1 MPKNKVSVI
10 NMKLTKISQS
20 LMNFFNSN
28 KDQCIKPIK
37 LTKNTENI
45 LGQLYD
51 DIMDAHTSLQSL
63 KKTHHRSTFYQ
74 MRLGR
79 ITNVS
84 QIIKPSTFL
93 SHYFP
98 ANIRA
103 HIDDNAMFTITY
115 TFTIFDKK
123 ITVIFTVE
131 EEKEDLDLHMSN
143 YNKYVEH
150 IYLWLHVL
158 NAYAAPTCSQ
168 TLTIYLYFTSFSK
181 TLPDTPIEVLDVV
194 NVNTAVTTSCQ
205 PKTEIVI
212 YRKEEWFKVLLHET
226 FHSFG
231 LDFSDMNN
239 DECTSRILKIFPVKS
254 QVNLF
259 ESYCEFWAEIMN
271 VLFCSFRAIKDKTDF
286 GAFMAKCSEYINLEM
301 NYSVFQVV
309 KTLNFM
315 GLNYEAMHS
324 SKEYARIL
332 RDNLYKENT
341 NVLSYYVVRMILMT
355 NVQATLNWCDVNNG
369 SNMLLQFKK
378 TAQNQRAF
386 CDFIGKYYNNSYT
399 LNSVGCMQRVWRE
412 LITKHGIK
420 AINNGTTNG
429 TIKATNSNKKN
440 FLMNNMRM
448 SICELG

>member
-1 MPKNKVSVI
+1 
-10 NMKLTKISQS
+10 MKLTKISQS
-20 LMNFFNSN
+20 LMNFFNSD

-51 DIMDAHTSLQSL
+51 DIMDAHTYLQDL
-63 KKTHHRSTFYQ
+63 KKTHARSAFYQ
-74 MRLGR
+74 MRLTR

-84 QIIKPSTFL
+84 QIMKPSSFL
-93 SHYFP
+93 SYYFP

-103 HIDDNAMFTITY
+103 HIDNHAMFTITY
-115 TFTIFDKK
+115 TFTVFDKK
-123 ITVIFTVE
+123 ITVIFTIE
-131 EEKEDLDLHMSN
+131 EPEDDLDLHMPI

-158 NAYAAPTCSQ
+158 NAYASPTCSQ

-181 TLPDTPIEVLDVV
+181 TLPDSPIEVLDVV

-254 QVNLF
+254 KVNLF

-271 VLFCSFRAIKDKTDF
+271 VLFCSFRAIKDKNNF
-286 GAFMAKCSEYINLEM
+286 SAFMAKCSEYINLEM

-332 RDNLYKENT
+332 RDNLYKEKT

-399 LNSVGCMQRVWRE
+399 LNSVSCMQRVWRE
-412 LITKHGIK
+412 LMAKHGID
-420 AINNGTTNG
+420 ATNNGTTNG
-429 TIKATNSNKKN
+429 INANKKS

>member
-1 MPKNKVSVI
+1 
-10 NMKLTKISQS
+10 MKLTRTSQS
-20 LMNFFNSN
+20 LMNYFNSI
-28 KDQCIKPIK
+28 KEQCIKPIK
-37 LTKNTENI
+37 FTKNTQEI
-45 LGQLYD
+45 LEQLYD
-51 DIMDAHTSLQSL
+51 DIMDAHTSLQDL
-63 KKTHHRSTFYQ
+63 KKAHNRSSFYQ
-74 MRLGR
+74 MRINR
-79 ITNVS
+79 ITNAS
-84 QIIKPSTFL
+84 QIIKPSSFL
-93 SHYFP
+93 SYYFP

-103 HIDDNAMFTITY
+103 HIDNHAMFTITY
-115 TFTIFDKK
+115 NFTVFDKN

-131 EEKEDLDLHMSN
+131 EEKDDLDMHMSN
-143 YNKYVEH
+143 YNKYIEH

-158 NAYAAPTCSQ
+158 NTYAAPKCSQ

-212 YRKEEWFKVLLHET
+212 YRKEEWFKVFLHET

-254 QVNLF
+254 KVNLF

-271 VLFCSFRAIKDKTDF
+271 VLFCSFRAIKVKTDF
-286 GAFMAKCSEYINLEM
+286 RAFIAKCSEYINMEM

-324 SKEYARIL
+324 SKDYAKIL

-355 NVQATLNWCDVNNG
+355 NVQATLNWCDEHNG
-369 SNMLLQFKK
+369 MHLLLQFKK

-386 CDFIGKYYNNSYT
+386 CDFIGKNYNNTYT

-412 LITKHGIK
+412 LIARHGLNS
-420 AINNGTTNG
+420 ASN
-429 TIKATNSNKKN
+429 NSNKKN

>member
-1 MPKNKVSVI
+1 
-10 NMKLTKISQS
+10 
-20 LMNFFNSN
+20 MNYFNSI
-28 KDQCIKPIK
+28 KEQCIKPIK
-37 LTKNTENI
+37 FTKNTQEI
-45 LGQLYD
+45 LEQLYD
-51 DIMDAHTSLQSL
+51 DIMDAHTSLQDL
-63 KKTHHRSTFYQ
+63 KKAHNRSSFYQ
-74 MRLGR
+74 MRINR
-79 ITNVS
+79 ITNAS
-84 QIIKPSTFL
+84 QIIKPSSFL
-93 SHYFP
+93 SYYFP

-103 HIDDNAMFTITY
+103 HIDNHAMFTITY
-115 TFTIFDKK
+115 NFTVFDKN

-131 EEKEDLDLHMSN
+131 EEKDDLDMHMSN
-143 YNKYVEH
+143 YNKYIEH

-158 NAYAAPTCSQ
+158 NTYAAPKCSQ

-212 YRKEEWFKVLLHET
+212 YRKEEWFKVFLHET

-254 QVNLF
+254 KVNLF

-271 VLFCSFRAIKDKTDF
+271 VLFCSFRAIKVKTDF
-286 GAFMAKCSEYINLEM
+286 RAFIAKCSEYINMEM

-324 SKEYARIL
+324 SKDYAKIL

-355 NVQATLNWCDVNNG
+355 NVQATLNWCDEHNG
-369 SNMLLQFKK
+369 MHLLLQFKK

-386 CDFIGKYYNNSYT
+386 CDFIGKNYNNTYT

-412 LITKHGIK
+412 LIARHGLNS
-420 AINNGTTNG
+420 ASN
-429 TIKATNSNKKN
+429 NSNKKN

>member
-1 MPKNKVSVI
+1 MNMPKNKVSLI

-37 LTKNTENI
+37 LTKNTESI

-51 DIMDAHTSLQSL
+51 DIVDAHTSLQEV
-63 KKTHHRSTFYQ
+63 KKTVKSRNTTFYQ
-74 MRLGR
+74 MRLTR
-79 ITNVS
+79 ITNAS
-84 QIIKPSTFL
+84 QIVKPSTFM

-103 HIDDNAMFTITY
+103 HIDKHAMFTITY
-115 TFTIFDKK
+115 TFTIFDKN
-123 ITVIFTVE
+123 ITVVFTVE
-131 EEKEDLDLHMSN
+131 EDDIDALLPI
-143 YNKYVEH
+143 YNKYIEH
-150 IYLWLHVL
+150 IYLWIHVL
-158 NAYAAPTCSQ
+158 KTYAAPTCSQ

-271 VLFCSFRAIKDKTDF
+271 VLFCSFRVIKDKHDF
-286 GAFMAKCSEYINLEM
+286 NAFIAKCSEYINLEM

-315 GLNYEAMHS
+315 GLNYEVMHS
-324 SKEYARIL
+324 SKEYARTL
-332 RDNLYKENT
+332 RDNLYKEKT

-355 NVQATLNWCDVNNG
+355 NVQATLNWCDEHNG
-369 SNMLLQFKK
+369 MHLLLQFKK

-412 LITKHGIK
+412 LIAKHGLK
-420 AINNGTTNG
+420 S
-429 TIKATNSNKKN
+429 ATNNTNNANNANKKN

>member
-1 MPKNKVSVI
+1 
-10 NMKLTKISQS
+10 MKLTRTSQS
-20 LMNFFNSN
+20 LMNYFNSI
-28 KDQCIKPIK
+28 KEQCIKPIK
-37 LTKNTENI
+37 FTKHTQDI
-45 LGQLYD
+45 LEQLYD
-51 DIMDAHTSLQSL
+51 DIMDAHEQLQEL
-63 KKTHHRSTFYQ
+63 KKMHKRANTTFYQ
-74 MRLGR
+74 VRINR

-84 QIIKPSTFL
+84 QIVKPSTFL
-93 SHYFP
+93 SNYFP

-103 HIDDNAMFTITY
+103 HIGKHAMFTITY
-115 TFTIFDKK
+115 TFPVFDKK

-131 EEKEDLDLHMSN
+131 EDNINALVPI
-143 YNKYVEH
+143 YNKYIEH

-158 NAYAAPTCSQ
+158 NSYAAPTCSQ

-181 TLPDTPIEVLDVV
+181 TLPDTPIEVLDVI

-205 PKTEIVI
+205 PQTEIVV

-231 LDFSDMNN
+231 LDFSNMNN
-239 DECTSRILKIFPVKS
+239 EECTSRILKIFPVKS
-254 QVNLF
+254 KVNLF
-259 ESYCEFWAEIMN
+259 ESYCEFWAEIVN
-271 VLFCSFRAIKDKTDF
+271 VLFCSFRAIKDKYDF
-286 GAFMAKCSEYINLEM
+286 NAFMARCAEFMNMEI

-324 SKEYARIL
+324 SKEYAKIL
-332 RDNLYKENT
+332 RNNLYKENT

-369 SNMLLQFKK
+369 SNLLLQFKK

-386 CDFIGKYYNNSYT
+386 CDFIGKYYNSAYT
-399 LNSVGCMQRVWRE
+399 LNSVSCMQRVWRE
-412 LITKHGIK
+412 LMEKYGVNT
-420 AINNGTTNG
+420 
-429 TIKATNSNKKN
+429 SKKN